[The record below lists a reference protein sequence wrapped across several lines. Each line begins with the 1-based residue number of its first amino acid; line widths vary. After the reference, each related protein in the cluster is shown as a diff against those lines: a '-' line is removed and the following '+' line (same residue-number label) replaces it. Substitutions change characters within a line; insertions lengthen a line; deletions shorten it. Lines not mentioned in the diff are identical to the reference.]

1 MFFLSRSYAMLT
13 DEAIEVTCSRLIETV
28 ADELSRLNYDDEDSD
43 EEENDNVNAT
53 KTENDSETIKSS
65 TDEQMETLLIE
76 EFGRCLV
83 QLIDTAEKRNKL

>member
-1 MFFLSRSYAMLT
+1 MLT

-43 EEENDNVNAT
+43 EEENDNVSAT

>member
-1 MFFLSRSYAMLT
+1 MLT

-43 EEENDNVNAT
+43 EEENDNVNGT
-53 KTENDSETIKSS
+53 KTENDSEAIKSS